1 MFYSCYL
8 LMPGPNQLSL
18 DLEKLHQSISALRFS
33 FKMVMGSE
41 EESLLLKWD
50 KFDENVKQSF
60 TEFQDKGYFFDVTLA
75 CEDKEVKAHKLI
87 LSACS
92 PFFKRLLLKK
102 HVTNNLHPV
111 FYLRGVKA
119 DQLDAVLAFIYQGE
133 VSIIININIIRI
145 TSIIISINI
154 NIIVKVNIKEE
165 ELDSFMLLA
174 KDLKDS
180 RLCTTRNQVFSTKV

>member
-1 MFYSCYL
+1 
-8 LMPGPNQLSL
+8 
-18 DLEKLHQSISALRFS
+18 
-33 FKMVMGSE
+33 MGSE

-50 KFDENVKQSF
+50 KFNENVKQSF

-102 HVTNNLHPV
+102 HVANNLHPLI
-111 FYLRGVKA
+111 YLRGVKA

-133 VSIIININIIRI
+133 VRAYTQNTYGTNTYRY
-145 TSIIISINI
+145 
-154 NIIVKVNIKEE
+154 
-165 ELDSFMLLA
+165 SF
-174 KDLKDS
+174 
-180 RLCTTRNQVFSTKV
+180 RT